1 MMPKIGLRNSK
12 KTRYH
17 SLSGLKTFHITNLA
31 DIELLLMNNRS
42 YQGEIAGNISARKR
56 VAIIQR
62 AKELN
67 VRLTNG
73 NAKVRKTPTE

>member
-1 MMPKIGLRNSK
+1 MMPNIGLRNSN

-17 SLSGLKTFHITNLA
+17 SVSGFKTFLITNVA

-56 VAIIQR
+56 VVIIQR

-67 VRLTNG
+67 V
-73 NAKVRKTPTE
+73 

>member
-1 MMPKIGLRNSK
+1 MMPNIGLRNRK
-12 KTRYH
+12 DTRFH
-17 SLSGLKTFHITNLA
+17 SPSGFKTFLITNVD

-42 YQGEIAGNISARKR
+42 YQGEIAHNISGRKR
-56 VAIIQR
+56 VVIIQR

-67 VRLTNG
+67 VRLTNA